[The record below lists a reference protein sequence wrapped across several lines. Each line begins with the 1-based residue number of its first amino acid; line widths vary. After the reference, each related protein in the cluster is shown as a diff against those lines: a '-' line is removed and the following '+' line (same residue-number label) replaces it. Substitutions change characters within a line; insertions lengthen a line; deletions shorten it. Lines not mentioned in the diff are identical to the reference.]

1 MVSEAEIERL
11 RLEADTI
18 MTRYQTVEEALV
30 EARNEE
36 GDHWEDEQL
45 SLQLD
50 SPQGDTLSVT
60 LDLHAD
66 PATNAEQRYERAKQ
80 PAPREY

>member
-1 MVSEAEIERL
+1 MTSEADIERL

-18 MTRYQTVEEALV
+18 MTRYQTVEAALI

-45 SLQLD
+45 SLQLE
-50 SPQGDTLSVT
+50 SLQSETLSVT

-66 PATNAEQRYERAKQ
+66 PATNAEQRYDRAKQ
-80 PAPREY
+80 LAPREY